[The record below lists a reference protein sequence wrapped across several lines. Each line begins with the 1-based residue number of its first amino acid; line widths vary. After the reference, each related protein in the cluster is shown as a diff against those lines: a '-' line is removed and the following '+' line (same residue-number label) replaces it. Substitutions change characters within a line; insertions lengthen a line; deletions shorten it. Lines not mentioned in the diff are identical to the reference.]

1 MRGVVKTEG
10 RRGSCFESISSFNY
24 LCLYRCLPLSFIQV
38 FMSYFIYMITTTT
51 IISNIPSSSLTR
63 VVGPSGYGVPYD
75 ETMRRPVRIMLRYL
89 AQNMTQ
95 NGPNFSN
102 LVNIE
107 IVNSRENTLT
117 ATTKEHVPKPPSDM
131 QRSKL
136 RIAHLNVR
144 SIKNRNHLIQ
154 VRELMKDRNYDILAL
169 SELWLNS
176 TVTNAEVEIEGFK
189 LTSLDRLGKT
199 GRGVGVY
206 SKSCIKVKCLKNITW
221 ISEFGFHQL

>member
-1 MRGVVKTEG
+1 MPF
-10 RRGSCFESISSFNY
+10 FEAPEHY
-24 LCLYRCLPLSFIQV
+24 
-38 FMSYFIYMITTTT
+38 TT
-51 IISNIPSSSLTR
+51 IISNISLSSLTR
-63 VVGPSGYGVPYD
+63 VVDPSWYGGPHD
-75 ETMRRPVRIMLRYL
+75 ETLRIPVRIIPRYP

-102 LVNIE
+102 LVNIQ

-117 ATTKEHVPKPPSDM
+117 VTTKEHVPKPPSDM

-144 SIKNRNHLIQ
+144 SIKSRNHLIH

-169 SELWLNS
+169 SESWLNS

-189 LTSLDRLGKT
+189 LTRLDRLGKT
-199 GRGVGVY
+199 GGGVCVY
-206 SKSCIKVKCLKNITW
+206 SKSLPKVKCLKNTTG
-221 ISEFGFHQL
+221 ISEFRFHQLWMTKINSPLCDI